1 MNNSLLHALLG
12 AAIVAAST
20 GFALAD
26 DPAPAPAE
34 AHDSGLSA
42 QDRPVPGR
50 SDRTMTPEM
59 QEYIARLEKIRLER
73 DAQARAALKA
83 DRDIEERKDAIAEAD
98 EQVKAL
104 VDKAAEL
111 RAALEETEKAL
122 SEVWDADE
130 EILRLRSVRVAAEAA
145 RVAKQHEMQTAV
157 QAAMRARSASEESG
171 APDIRSV
178 ETARREEAENKPRI
192 LIGGKDP
199 ETFLSE
205 LPGGTNG
212 SVRLVLP
219 HPKTPSSAE

>member
-59 QEYIARLEKIRLER
+59 QEYIARLEKIRHER

-83 DRDIEERKDAIAEAD
+83 DRDIEERKDAIAESD
-98 EQVKAL
+98 EKVKVL

-111 RAALEETEKAL
+111 RASLEETEKAL

-130 EILRLRSVRVAAEAA
+130 EILRL
-145 RVAKQHEMQTAV
+145 HEMQTAV
-157 QAAMRARSASEESG
+157 QAAMRARSASEKGG

-212 SVRLVLP
+212 NVRLVLP
-219 HPKTPSSAE
+219 HPQTPSSAE